1 MTHGRVVVQVRI
13 IFSIIEQRL
22 KGTTTVV
29 AKIETDRVI
38 EIGVS
43 DKLVDGMFGGS
54 YFAIWGTNPFGV
66 IIRIDGV

>member
-29 AKIETDRVI
+29 AKIETDRVKK
-38 EIGVS
+38 IGVS
-43 DKLVDGMFGGS
+43 DKLVNGMCGGRHV
-54 YFAIWGTNPFGV
+54 AIWGSNPFGG